1 MTVAIQ
7 RLRAILNGK
16 REIAIGFSVGC
27 AAILM
32 ALALWPHSGVAGT
45 LTWQNCPPGSP
56 SGSSRCAI
64 EPVLASVT
72 VTAYPE
78 TWTTRSDAGGHFHLD
93 LPPGGYSLTAEIKN
107 SVIWKRGQ
115 TSFPVFANQI
125 TQVQLPL
132 LPWFVD
138 IKGGI
143 CLASG
148 DRIATP
154 TGPAL
159 VSQLHAGNMVWTLD
173 GAGRRVAAPVLIVT
187 HVPAPAGHHVLRV
200 RLADG
205 RVVEASAGHPT
216 ADGRQVGDLKPG
228 DSLDNSRLV
237 GVERISYVGDTWD
250 LLPAG
255 PSGAYWAN
263 DVLLGSTLWPGRLN

>member
-1 MTVAIQ
+1 MAVTIQ
-7 RLRAILNGK
+7 RLRAVLNGK

-32 ALALWPHSGVAGT
+32 ALALWPHSGVSGT
-45 LTWQNCPPGSP
+45 LTWENCPPGPP
-56 SGSSRCAI
+56 SGSSRCSI
-64 EPVLASVT
+64 EPALASVT

-78 TWTTRSDAGGHFHLD
+78 TWTTRSDAAGHFHLD

-107 SVIWKRGQ
+107 SVVSKRGQ

-125 TQVQLPL
+125 TQVQLLL
-132 LPWFVD
+132 LPVFVD

-148 DRIATP
+148 DHIATP
-154 TGPAL
+154 TGPTL

-173 GAGRRVAAPVLIVT
+173 GAGRRVAAPVLMVS
-187 HVPAPAGHHVLRV
+187 HVPAPAGHHVLRL

-237 GVERISYVGDTWD
+237 GIERISYVGDTWD

-263 DVLLGSTLWPGRLN
+263 DVLLGSTLWSGRLN